1 MGNRRF
7 KGYIY
12 LLFTPKNSPPPRGAK
27 KSKTQEEGKEKGRE
41 KKKVIGKGLKTKER
55 YGWGRMG
62 KGER

>member
-1 MGNRRF
+1 M
-7 KGYIY
+7 
-12 LLFTPKNSPPPRGAK
+12 FTPKNSPPRGAK